1 MGMGLRHPVLADV
14 PMHIQVGDHA
24 LIDKL
29 GLREVAGQLDAL
41 RLRHLARNGEL
52 DLAGKLGVLATS
64 NASTSFQSRS
74 RSPDARARS
83 PAT

>member
-52 DLAGKLGVLATS
+52 DLAGKLGVLPTS

-74 RSPDARARS
+74 RSLHARARS
-83 PAT
+83 PAA